1 MRTYKQLTQEQRY
14 YIFQLNKKDF
24 TQDEIAQ
31 EVGVNKSTI
40 SRELKRNT
48 GQRGY
53 HPKQAQKKATERRK
67 LASKAIK
74 MTDDMIE
81 LIDKK
86 LSEHQWSPE
95 QISGWLLKEKT
106 VAISHERIYQ
116 HIWDNKRQGGDLY
129 QYLRCQGKKYQPRG
143 SNGKRSRGQIINR
156 VSIDDRPKIV
166 DDKRRVGD
174 WEIDTVIGKGH
185 SGALVTIV
193 ERKTLYTLVARVNGK
208 RADWVTQATI
218 QLLEPFKDRLHSI
231 TADNGKEFAYHELIS
246 KKLDTAFYFAHPY
259 SSWERG
265 TNENTNGLIRQ
276 YFPKKTDFKT
286 VTDEEVYNVMEKLN
300 NRPRKTLGFRTP
312 FQAMQKSFT
321 RTGISCV
328 ALQS

>member
-31 EVGVNKSTI
+31 EIGVNKSTI

-53 HPKQAQKKATERRK
+53 RPKQAQRKATERRQ

-74 MTDDMIE
+74 MTTDMIE
-81 LIDKK
+81 FVDNK
-86 LSEHQWSPE
+86 LTEHQWSPE
-95 QISGWLLKEKT
+95 QISGWLLEKKKI
-106 VAISHERIYQ
+106 AISHERIYQ
-116 HIWDNKRQGGDLY
+116 HIWDDKKQGGDLY
-129 QYLRCQGKKYQPRG
+129 QYLRCQGKKYQKRG
-143 SNGKRSRGQIINR
+143 SNGKRSRGQIIDR
-156 VSIDDRPKIV
+156 ISIDDRPKVV

-193 ERKTLYTLVARVNGK
+193 ERKTLYTLIARVNGK

-218 QLLEPFKDRLHSI
+218 QLMEPFKDRLHSI
-231 TADNGKEFAYHELIS
+231 TADNGKEFAYHAQIS
-246 KKLDTAFYFAHPY
+246 KVLDTAFYFAHPY

-265 TNENTNGLIRQ
+265 LNENTNGLIRQ

-286 VTDEEVYNVMEKLN
+286 VTNEEVYNVMEKLN
-300 NRPRKTLGFRTP
+300 NRPRKSLGFQTP
-312 FQAMQKSFT
+312 FQAMQKSFA

>member
-31 EVGVNKSTI
+31 EIGVNKSTI

-53 HPKQAQKKATERRK
+53 RPKQAQRKATERRQ

-74 MTDDMIE
+74 MTTDMIE
-81 LIDKK
+81 FVDNK
-86 LSEHQWSPE
+86 LTEHQWSPE
-95 QISGWLLKEKT
+95 QISGWLLEEKKI
-106 VAISHERIYQ
+106 AISHERIYQ
-116 HIWDNKRQGGDLY
+116 HIWDDKKQGGDLY
-129 QYLRCQGKKYQPRG
+129 QYLRCQGKKYQKRG
-143 SNGKRSRGQIINR
+143 SNGKRSRGQIIDR
-156 VSIDDRPKIV
+156 ISIDDRPKVV

-193 ERKTLYTLVARVNGK
+193 ERKTLYTLIARVNGK

-218 QLLEPFKDRLHSI
+218 QLMEPFKDRLHSI
-231 TADNGKEFAYHELIS
+231 TADNGKEFSYHAQIS
-246 KKLDTAFYFAHPY
+246 KVLDTAFYFAHPY

-265 TNENTNGLIRQ
+265 LNENTNGLIRQ

-286 VTDEEVYNVMEKLN
+286 VTNEEVYNVMEKLN
-300 NRPRKTLGFRTP
+300 NRPRKSLGFQTP
-312 FQAMQKSFT
+312 FQAMQKSFA

>member
-24 TQDEIAQ
+24 TQAEIAK
-31 EVGVNKSTI
+31 EVGVDKSTI

-53 HPKQAQKKATERRK
+53 SPKQAQRKTTERRK
-67 LASKAIK
+67 FASKAIK
-74 MTDDMIE
+74 MTADMIE

-86 LSEHQWSPE
+86 LSKQQWSPE
-95 QISGWLLKEKT
+95 QISGWLLEEKAI
-106 VAISHERIYQ
+106 AISHERIYQ

-129 QYLRCQGKKYQPRG
+129 QYLRCQGKKYQKRG

-156 VSIDDRPKIV
+156 VSIDKRPKIV

-193 ERKTLYTLVARVNGK
+193 ERKTLYTLVAKVNGK

-231 TADNGKEFAYHELIS
+231 TADNGKEFAYHEQVS
-246 KKLDTAFYFAHPY
+246 KVLDTAFYFANPY

-265 TNENTNGLIRQ
+265 ANENTNGLIRQ
-276 YFPKKTDFKT
+276 YFPKKTDFKA
-286 VTDEEVYNVMEKLN
+286 VTDEEVYSVMEKLN

-312 FQAMQKSFT
+312 FQAMQKSFS

>member
-31 EVGVNKSTI
+31 EIGVDKSTI

-53 HPKQAQKKATERRK
+53 RPKQAQRKATERRK

-74 MTDDMIE
+74 MTADMIE
-81 LIDKK
+81 LVDKK
-86 LSEHQWSPE
+86 MSEQQWSPE
-95 QISGWLLKEKT
+95 QISGWLLEEKSI
-106 VAISHERIYQ
+106 AISHERIYQ
-116 HIWDNKRQGGDLY
+116 HIWDDKKQGGDLY
-129 QYLRCQGKKYQPRG
+129 QYLRCQGKKYQKRG
-143 SNGKRSRGQIINR
+143 SNGKRSRGQITNR
-156 VSIDDRPKIV
+156 ISIDNRPKIV

-231 TADNGKEFAYHELIS
+231 TADNGKEFAYHTQIS
-246 KKLDTAFYFAHPY
+246 KELDTAFYFAHPY

-265 TNENTNGLIRQ
+265 VNENTNGLIRQ

-300 NRPRKTLGFRTP
+300 NRPRKSLGFRTP

>member
-14 YIFQLNKKDF
+14 YIFQLNKNNLSQAK
-24 TQDEIAQ
+24 IANDI
-31 EVGVNKSTI
+31 GVSKSTI

-53 HPKQAQKKATERRK
+53 RPKQAQSKATERRK

-74 MTDDMIE
+74 MTGDMID
-81 LIDKK
+81 LIDEK
-86 LSEHQWSPE
+86 LSEQQWSPE
-95 QISGWLLKEKT
+95 QISGWLLEEKNI
-106 VAISHERIYQ
+106 ALSHERIYQ
-116 HIWDNKRQGGDLY
+116 HIWYDKSQGGDLY
-129 QYLRCQGKKYQPRG
+129 QYLRCQGKKYQKRG

-156 VSIDDRPKIV
+156 VSIDDRPGIV

-193 ERKTLYTLVARVNGK
+193 ERKTLYTLIARVYGK

-231 TADNGKEFAYHELIS
+231 TADNGKEFSYHEQIS
-246 KKLDTAFYFAHPY
+246 EALDTAFYFAHPY

-265 TNENTNGLIRQ
+265 LNENTNGLIRQ

-300 NRPRKTLGFRTP
+300 NRPRKSLGFRSP
-312 FQAMQKSFT
+312 FQAMQKSFA

>member
-31 EVGVNKSTI
+31 EIGVNKSTI

-53 HPKQAQKKATERRK
+53 RPKQAQRKATERRQ

-74 MTDDMIE
+74 MTADMIE
-81 LIDKK
+81 FVDNK
-86 LSEHQWSPE
+86 LTEHQWSPE
-95 QISGWLLKEKT
+95 QISGWLLEEKKI
-106 VAISHERIYQ
+106 AISHERIYQ
-116 HIWDNKRQGGDLY
+116 HIWDDKKQGGDLY
-129 QYLRCQGKKYQPRG
+129 QYLRCQGKKYQKRG
-143 SNGKRSRGQIINR
+143 SNGKRSRGQIIDR
-156 VSIDDRPKIV
+156 ISIDDRPKVV

-193 ERKTLYTLVARVNGK
+193 ERKTLYTLIARVNGK

-218 QLLEPFKDRLHSI
+218 QLMEPFKDRLHSI
-231 TADNGKEFAYHELIS
+231 TADNGKEFAYHTQIS
-246 KKLDTAFYFAHPY
+246 KVLDTAFYFAHPY

-265 TNENTNGLIRQ
+265 LNENTNGLIRQ

-286 VTDEEVYNVMEKLN
+286 VTNEEVYSVMEKLN
-300 NRPRKTLGFRTP
+300 NRPRKSLGFRTP
-312 FQAMQKSFT
+312 FQAMQKSFA

>member
-31 EVGVNKSTI
+31 EIGVNKSTI

-53 HPKQAQKKATERRK
+53 RPKQAQRKATERRQ

-74 MTDDMIE
+74 MTTDMIE
-81 LIDKK
+81 FVDNK
-86 LSEHQWSPE
+86 LTEHQWSPE
-95 QISGWLLKEKT
+95 QISGWLLEEKKI
-106 VAISHERIYQ
+106 AISHERIYQ
-116 HIWDNKRQGGDLY
+116 HIWDDKKQGGDLY
-129 QYLRCQGKKYQPRG
+129 QYLRCQGKKYQKRG
-143 SNGKRSRGQIINR
+143 SNGKRSRGQIIDR
-156 VSIDDRPKIV
+156 ISIDDRPKVV

-193 ERKTLYTLVARVNGK
+193 ERKTLYTLIARVNGK

-218 QLLEPFKDRLHSI
+218 QLMEPFKDRLHSI
-231 TADNGKEFAYHELIS
+231 TADNGKEFAYHAQIS
-246 KKLDTAFYFAHPY
+246 KVLDTAFYFAHPY

-265 TNENTNGLIRQ
+265 LNENTNGLIRQ

-286 VTDEEVYNVMEKLN
+286 VTNEEVYNVMEKLN
-300 NRPRKTLGFRTP
+300 NRPRKSLGFQTP
-312 FQAMQKSFT
+312 FQAMQKSFA

>member
-31 EVGVNKSTI
+31 EIGVDKSTI
-40 SRELKRNT
+40 SREFKRNT

-53 HPKQAQKKATERRK
+53 RPKQAQRKTTERRK
-67 LASKAIK
+67 FASKAIK
-74 MTDDMIE
+74 MTVDIIE
-81 LIDKK
+81 LIDEK
-86 LSEHQWSPE
+86 LSEQQWSPE
-95 QISGWLLKEKT
+95 QISGWLLEEKSI
-106 VAISHERIYQ
+106 AISHERIYQ
-116 HIWDNKRQGGDLY
+116 HIWDDKRQGGDLY
-129 QYLRCQGKKYQPRG
+129 QYLRCQGKKYQKRG

-156 VSIDDRPKIV
+156 VSIDNRPKIV

-231 TADNGKEFAYHELIS
+231 TADNGKEFAYHEQIS
-246 KKLDTAFYFAHPY
+246 KELDTAFYFAHPY

-265 TNENTNGLIRQ
+265 VNENTNGLIRQ

-300 NRPRKTLGFRTP
+300 NRPRKSLNFRTP
-312 FQAMQKSFT
+312 FQAMQKSFS

>member
-24 TQDEIAQ
+24 TQVEIAK
-31 EVGVNKSTI
+31 EVGVDKSTI

-53 HPKQAQKKATERRK
+53 RPKQAQRKTAERRK
-67 LASKAIK
+67 FASKAIK
-74 MTDDMIE
+74 MTADMIE
-81 LIDKK
+81 FIDKK
-86 LSEHQWSPE
+86 LSEQQWSPE
-95 QISGWLLKEKT
+95 QISGWLLEEKT
-106 VAISHERIYQ
+106 IEISHERIYQ

-129 QYLRCQGKKYQPRG
+129 QYLRCQGKKYQKRG

-156 VSIDDRPKIV
+156 VSIDNRPKIV

-174 WEIDTVIGKGH
+174 WEIDTIIGKGH

-193 ERKTLYTLVARVNGK
+193 ERKTLYTLVAKVNGK

-231 TADNGKEFAYHELIS
+231 TADNGKEFAYHEQVSQDLE
-246 KKLDTAFYFAHPY
+246 TAFYFAHPY

-265 TNENTNGLIRQ
+265 VNENTNGLIRQ

-312 FQAMQKSFT
+312 FQAMQKSFS

>member
-24 TQDEIAQ
+24 TQNEIAQ
-31 EVGVNKSTI
+31 EIGVNKSTI

-53 HPKQAQKKATERRK
+53 RPKQAQRKANERRQ

-74 MTDDMIE
+74 MTTDMIE
-81 LIDKK
+81 FIDNK

-95 QISGWLLKEKT
+95 QISGWLLEEKNI
-106 VAISHERIYQ
+106 AISHERIYQ
-116 HIWDNKRQGGDLY
+116 HIWDNKKQGGDLY
-129 QYLRCQGKKYQPRG
+129 QYLRCQGKKYQKRG

-156 VSIDDRPKIV
+156 ISIDNRPKIV

-208 RADWVTQATI
+208 RADWVTQATM
-218 QLLEPFKDRLHSI
+218 QLLKPFQNRLHSI
-231 TADNGKEFAYHELIS
+231 TADNGKEFAYHEKIS
-246 KKLDTAFYFAHPY
+246 KELDTAFYFAHPY

-265 TNENTNGLIRQ
+265 LNENTNGLIRQ

-300 NRPRKTLGFRTP
+300 NRPRKSLNFQTP
-312 FQAMQKSFT
+312 FQKMQKSFT

>member
-24 TQDEIAQ
+24 TQGEISK
-31 EVGVNKSTI
+31 EIGVDKSTI

-53 HPKQAQKKATERRK
+53 RPKQAQRKATERRK

-74 MTDDMIE
+74 MTVDMVE
-81 LIDKK
+81 LIDEK

-95 QISGWLLKEKT
+95 QISGWLLEERSI
-106 VAISHERIYQ
+106 AISHERIYQ
-116 HIWDNKRQGGDLY
+116 HIWDNKKQGGDLY
-129 QYLRCQGKKYQPRG
+129 QYLRCQGKKYQKRG
-143 SNGKRSRGQIINR
+143 SNGKHSRGQITNR

-231 TADNGKEFAYHELIS
+231 TADNGKEFSYHEQIT
-246 KKLDTAFYFAHPY
+246 K
-259 SSWERG
+259 
-265 TNENTNGLIRQ
+265 GLIRP
-276 YFPKKTDFKT
+276 FI
-286 VTDEEVYNVMEKLN
+286 L
-300 NRPRKTLGFRTP
+300 RILIHLGSVESMKIR
-312 FQAMQKSFT
+312 MD
-321 RTGISCV
+321 
-328 ALQS
+328 